1 MKEQGHLDDFLF
13 PQKGCNQA
21 KGSRISFYNELDE
34 AGPKPHQEW
43 NSNLTFWCLPTQWN
57 MSVCGCIFLRFFLH
71 ILKRIPMPPKISVN
85 SSTQLGKCFFFI
97 EIYSSI
103 LSSFYQKELSSQQRL
118 REDLLFRTPWSSCAS
133 CPSCHA

>member
-57 MSVCGCIFLRFFLH
+57 MSVCGCIFLRFFTY
-71 ILKRIPMPPKISVN
+71 IKKN
-85 SSTQLGKCFFFI
+85 SHASKNFSEQFHTTREMFFFI